1 MPGSWVMPY
10 WGHLD
15 QPECKVNL
23 TMFNG
28 IVCNSSVEVRRVVF
42 FGSKPVKLLTG
53 MAMKIAKWD
62 DQIAANVTSTN

>member
-1 MPGSWVMPY
+1 
-10 WGHLD
+10 
-15 QPECKVNL
+15 
-23 TMFNG
+23 MFNG

-62 DQIAANVTSTN
+62 D